1 MNHKQFIVFAGK
13 LRKRAVEYEADA
25 RRVFVSG
32 EPYIAEML
40 REQAERDREIA
51 KILEEK
57 YG

>member
-1 MNHKQFIVFAGK
+1 MNHKQFLVFAGK

-32 EPYIAEML
+32 APEIAEML
-40 REQAERDREIA
+40 REQAENDRRIA
-51 KILEEK
+51 KIVEEK